1 MWQFQDAF
9 IPIGYA
15 AAVCWMTRIIFYPV
29 QIVPR
34 KVCFNLL
41 TVPRYFTGIYF
52 SSQTIFWSCWYI
64 CPQMHSFSGIFW
76 KFEVHL
82 GQFGTEIWFSEV
94 LLNDCF
100 SCWAVRGLEI
110 TGINSP
116 PPSAPERKFLFPT
129 EILKHNNSPKLRLK
143 EILQISL
150 MLSSLTMCAKAVPE
164 RPHWAES

>member
-1 MWQFQDAF
+1 MLLSQLDTRRRCVEWRESYF
-9 IPIGYA
+9 IR
-15 AAVCWMTRIIFYPV
+15 CKLFPV
-29 QIVPR
+29 KYVSTYSRFHDTSLVYICQVKP
-34 KVCFNLL
+34 
-41 TVPRYFTGIYF
+41 
-52 SSQTIFWSCWYI
+52 SCWYI

>member
-1 MWQFQDAF
+1 MLLSQLDTRRRCVEWRESYF
-9 IPIGYA
+9 IR
-15 AAVCWMTRIIFYPV
+15 CKLFPV
-29 QIVPR
+29 KYVSTYSRFHDTSLVYICQVKP
-34 KVCFNLL
+34 
-41 TVPRYFTGIYF
+41 
-52 SSQTIFWSCWYI
+52 SCWYI

-116 PPSAPERKFLFPT
+116 PPSAPERKFLFP
-129 EILKHNNSPKLRLK
+129 LKYWSTTTHQSSDWNRCCKYPQCCLRLSCVLK
-143 EILQISL
+143 Q
-150 MLSSLTMCAKAVPE
+150 CQ
-164 RPHWAES
+164 RAES